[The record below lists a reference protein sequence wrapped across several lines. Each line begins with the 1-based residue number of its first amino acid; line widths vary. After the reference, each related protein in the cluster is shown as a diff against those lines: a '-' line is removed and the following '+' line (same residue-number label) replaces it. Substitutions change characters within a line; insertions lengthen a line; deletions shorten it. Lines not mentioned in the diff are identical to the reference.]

1 MDTTMPAAGARVAI
15 EVSGLASLIGL
26 LKERGYQVV
35 GPTVRDGAV
44 TCDEVEK
51 LEDLP
56 AGWGDEQSAGRY
68 RLKKREDAALF
79 GYVLGPQGWKRY
91 LHAPEMRTLEGARE
105 GETFKI
111 LRPDPAAA
119 KYAFLGVRACELAAI
134 DRQDRILLGDRYL
147 DADYRGRR
155 QAALIIA
162 VNCTQAGGTC
172 FCTSMGTGPKV
183 GKGFDIALTELTGPE
198 RHILVGEAGTPVGA
212 ELLAAL
218 EHRPASAEEV
228 AAAEAA
234 VARAAASIERRLDTA
249 GLKEVLY
256 ESFEHPRWDKVATRC
271 LSCANCTL
279 VCPTCFCT
287 TVEDGSSVAGR
298 DAQRWRKW
306 DSCFTENFSYI
317 HGGSVR
323 LSVKARYRQWLTHK
337 LAYWIDQF
345 GALGCVGCGRCI
357 TWCPGQID
365 ITEEV
370 AAIRGAEPAA
380 AGKE

>member
-35 GPTVRDGAV
+35 GPTVREGAV
-44 TCDEVEK
+44 TYDEIEK

-56 AGWGDEQSAGRY
+56 VGWGDEQSAGRY
-68 RLKKREDAALF
+68 RLKRRKDAALF

-91 LHAPEMRTLEGARE
+91 LHTPEMRMLEGARE

-111 LRPDPAAA
+111 LRPVPAAA

-134 DRQDRILLGDRYL
+134 ERQDRILLGDRYL

-155 QAALIIA
+155 QGALIIA
-162 VNCTQAGGTC
+162 VSCTQAGGTC

-183 GKGFDIALTELTGPE
+183 EKGFDIALTELTGPE
-198 RHILVGEAGTPVGA
+198 RHILVGEAGTQAGA

-228 AAAEAA
+228 GAAEAA
-234 VARAAASIERRLDTA
+234 VAQAAAGIQHTLDTA
-249 GLKEVLY
+249 GLKEALY
-256 ESFEHPRWDKVATRC
+256 ESFDHPRWDKVAARC

-298 DAQRWRKW
+298 DAQRRRKW

-357 TWCPGQID
+357 TWCPGRID